1 MPVKQKINYTKMKSF
16 VDIPVDS
23 DFPLENLPY
32 GIFST
37 KENVS
42 CFYLFIFIDQE
53 TMWVFLLLTELSY
66 TD

>member
-1 MPVKQKINYTKMKSF
+1 MPVKQKVNFIKMKSF
-16 VDIPVDS
+16 VDIPADS

-42 CFYLFIFIDQE
+42 CFYLYI
-53 TMWVFLLLTELSY
+53 
-66 TD
+66 